1 MNKKLPDVISDILT
15 YHGTIV
21 EKTND
26 GSLDVITTPEIS
38 DILKMPEY
46 ARLIFSYGEISNES
60 IYASY
65 DSEFFNSLSRL
76 FADGARFTVARFEP
90 HIPHR
95 EKRSGLIPDSIAFRN
110 ATFRLEHIENRDI
123 SYLLVYFRYTALS
136 DEKHEGIMPVLVNEM
151 NLSSMPFKSDIIEL
165 IELDEPKN
173 IERFEAKM
181 VFHSAYSAA
190 TQLVKENLMNF
201 IKSLER
207 RLNRDI
213 KRVYEYYE
221 TLKQETKEAIKRKAI
236 THESSDFSFL
246 KEIQGDVNPHG
257 GVLQVLQKIEQH
269 VAERDNLVE
278 KQIEEETIKGD
289 GIDKLLNKL
298 NAIQAEQ
305 KWKIQDLIS
314 KYILSIKIEPVAAI
328 RIETYAPIFWINI
341 KRRLASRRFP
351 VTYNPILRQID
362 VLPCESCFNPHAGY
376 YICDG
381 KLHIACGH
389 CFKTCPDCG
398 RQFCNACYN
407 ICPKCRK

>member
-1 MNKKLPDVISDILT
+1 MNKPLPDVISDILT
-15 YHGTIV
+15 YNGAIV
-21 EKTND
+21 DKTDD
-26 GSLDVITTPEIS
+26 GILEIITTPEIS

-46 ARLIFSYGEISNES
+46 ARLIFSYSEISNES

-65 DSEFFNSLSRL
+65 DSEFFNSLSHL
-76 FADGARFTVARFEP
+76 FADRGRFTVARFEP

-95 EKRSGLIPDSIAFRN
+95 EKMSRLIPDSIAFRN
-110 ATFRLEHIENRDI
+110 ATFRLEHIENRDG

-151 NLSSMPFKSDIIEL
+151 SLSSMPFNPDIIEL
-165 IELDEPKN
+165 KEIDEPKN
-173 IERFEAKM
+173 IERFEIKT

-201 IKSLER
+201 IKSLDR

-221 TLKQETKEAIKRKAI
+221 TLRQETKKAIRRKAI
-236 THESSDFSFL
+236 TYESNDFS
-246 KEIQGDVNPHG
+246 
-257 GVLQVLQKIEQH
+257 
-269 VAERDNLVE
+269 RDNLIE
-278 KQIEEETIKGD
+278 KQIEEKTIKGD

-298 NAIQAEQ
+298 EVIEVEK

-314 KYILSIKIEPVAAI
+314 KYILNIKIEPVVAI
-328 RIETYAPIFWINI
+328 RIETHAPIFWINI

-362 VLPCESCFNPHAGY
+362 ALPCESCFNPHAGY
-376 YICDG
+376 YICDD
-381 KLHIACGH
+381 KLHIVCGH

>member
-38 DILKMPEY
+38 DILKMSEY

-76 FADGARFTVARFEP
+76 FADGVRFTVARFEP

-95 EKRSGLIPDSIAFRN
+95 EKRSRLIPDSLAFRN

-165 IELDEPKN
+165 KELDEPKN

-201 IKSLER
+201 TKSLER

-236 THESSDFSFL
+236 THESSDFS
-246 KEIQGDVNPHG
+246 
-257 GVLQVLQKIEQH
+257 
-269 VAERDNLVE
+269 RDNLVE
-278 KQIEEETIKGD
+278 KQIEEKTIKGD

-362 VLPCESCFNPHAGY
+362 VLPCEACFNPHAGY
-376 YICDG
+376 YICDD